1 MRKEK
6 QIPKLDNFLEA
17 KNLNECYIIAILL
30 FYSNILLA
38 VEFFKA
44 KSAKSQKSEKK
55 QKSIGI
61 FRPKDVF
68 NIIEW
73 KLFQTLLN
81 IFLWEGKLYI
91 SIICTSK
98 HFLNHLQH
106 ISLCST

>member
-6 QIPKLDNFLEA
+6 QILKLDNFLEA

-81 IFLWEGKLYI
+81 NKTF
-91 SIICTSK
+91 S
-98 HFLNHLQH
+98 
-106 ISLCST
+106 